1 MVYLDIPGNIALIH
15 YTNDT
20 MVVRQNEQDVAI
32 MREGLGVDIHT
43 WGWKTNPMKIQES
56 VTPVMFIRVQYSGL
70 FWDDLSRVKY
80 KVLYLTSP
88 TTKREPRYLMGLFV
102 YWRQYIPHV
111 GVLCSPKFK

>member
-43 WGWKTNPMKIQES
+43 
-56 VTPVMFIRVQYSGL
+56 
-70 FWDDLSRVKY
+70 
-80 KVLYLTSP
+80 
-88 TTKREPRYLMGLFV
+88 
-102 YWRQYIPHV
+102 
-111 GVLCSPKFK
+111 